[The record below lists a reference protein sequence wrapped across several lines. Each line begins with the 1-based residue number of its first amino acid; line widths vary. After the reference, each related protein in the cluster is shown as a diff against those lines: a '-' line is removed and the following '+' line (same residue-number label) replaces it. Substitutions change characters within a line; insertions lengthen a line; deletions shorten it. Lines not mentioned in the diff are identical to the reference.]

1 MAEIDKSLTEV
12 TKSVE
17 IDGPEEQVELQ
28 EEITET
34 LPNAGQT
41 EITPTEDGGVEI
53 NFEPG
58 AFNQAQSENHFDNL
72 AELLPD
78 DILGPL
84 GSELNQNYMDYKE
97 SRKEWERTYITGLDL
112 LGFKY
117 EDRTEPF
124 SGAAGATHPVLAEAV
139 TQFQAQAYKE
149 LLPADGPVRT
159 QIIGAPTPEKEMQ
172 STRVKDFMNY
182 QLMDQMKEYEPEFD
196 QLLFYLPLAGSAFK
210 KVYYDQ
216 LLGRAVSKFV
226 PAEDLIVPY
235 SATSLE
241 DATAVVHLV
250 KTKENDLTKQMV
262 SGFYRNVEIG
272 QPGETESD
280 LERKERELEGITK
293 TKDEDIYNILEFHV
307 DLDLEGF
314 EDRGPDGAETGIKL
328 PYIVTIEEG
337 SREILSIRR
346 NYEIA
351 DPKKQKIPYIV
362 TVDEGTRNIL
372 SIRRNYEIGDPDKN
386 KIPYFTHF
394 KFLPGLGFY
403 GFGLIHMI
411 GGLSRTAT
419 AALRQLLDAGT
430 LSNLPAGFKMRGI
443 RIRDDAQSIQPGE
456 FRDVDAP
463 GGNLRDSFMMLPF
476 KEPSQTLLSLMGI
489 VVQAGQRFASIADMQ
504 VGDGN
509 QQAAVGTTVALLERG
524 SRTMSAIH
532 KRIYSA
538 LKQEFK
544 LMARVFKLY
553 LPQEYPYDVV
563 GGQRMIKQTDF
574 DDRVDILPV
583 ADPNIFSQTQRISMA
598 QTELQ
603 LATSNPQMHNM
614 YNAYRNMYEAL
625 GVKNIDSILVKPMAP
640 MPKDPALEHIDALAG
655 KPFQAFPGQ
664 DHRAHI
670 TSHLNFMATN
680 IARNNPMVMASLE
693 KNIFEHISL
702 MAQEQ
707 IELEFMQE
715 LPQLQQMQMMAQQ
728 NPQMQQQV
736 IDMQQ
741 KIEARKAQLIAEMM
755 EEFMNEEKKIT
766 SQFDNDP
773 IAKLRSRELDLRAQ
787 ENARKE
793 REGKERMDLDKMR
806 AMMNQANVDEKLDQ
820 NEELAK
826 LRANTS
832 IEKTILGKTLPN
844 ADQMIPSV
852 KIMRSGNE

>member
-1 MAEIDKSLTEV
+1 MADIDKALPNEPRKQITIPGEEEIQETIVEEV
-12 TKSVE
+12 KKSE
-17 IDGPEEQVELQ
+17 DSPDQVEVQ
-28 EEITET
+28 E
-34 LPNAGQT
+34 N
-41 EITPTEDGGVEI
+41 EDGSVDIDLDPAAATPEGGDEHY
-53 NFEPG
+53 
-58 AFNQAQSENHFDNL
+58 SNL
-72 AELLPD
+72 AEFLPED
-78 DILGPL
+78 ALGRL
-84 GSELNQNYMDYKE
+84 SSDLNSKYMDYSM
-97 SRKEWERTYITGLDL
+97 SRKDWERGYTQGLDL

-117 EDRTEPF
+117 DNRSEPF
-124 SGAAGATHPVLAEAV
+124 QGASGATHPVLAEAV
-139 TQFQAQAYKE
+139 TQFQALAYKE

-159 QIIGAPTPEKEMQ
+159 QILGLQTPEKIQQ
-172 STRVKDFMNY
+172 SERVKDFMNY
-182 QLMDQMKEYEPEFD
+182 QIMDQMKEYEPEFD
-196 QLLFYLPLAGSAFK
+196 QMLFNLPLAGSAFK
-210 KVYYDQ
+210 KVYYDEME
-216 LLGRAVSKFV
+216 GRTVSKFV
-226 PAEDLIVPY
+226 PADDLIVPY
-235 SATSLE
+235 TATSLD
-241 DATAVVHLV
+241 DAEAIIHKV
-250 KTKENDLTKQMV
+250 KISENDLRKQQV
-262 SGFYRNVEIG
+262 SGFYKDIDLGSPEDKETDVEK
-272 QPGETESD
+272 
-280 LERKERELEGITK
+280 KERELEGVTK
-293 TKDEDIYNILEFHV
+293 TKNEDVFTLLECHI

-314 EDRGPDGAETGIKL
+314 EQLDENGEPTGIKV
-328 PYIVTIEEG
+328 PYIVTLEES

-346 NYEIA
+346 NYEIG
-351 DPKKQKIPYIV
+351 DPK
-362 TVDEGTRNIL
+362 R
-372 SIRRNYEIGDPDKN
+372 N
-386 KIPYFTHF
+386 KIQYFVHF

-419 AALRQLLDAGT
+419 SALRQLLDAGT

-563 GGQRMIKQTDF
+563 GGQRIIKQTDF